1 MPIDFDEP
9 LKRERDRRLRRSLL
23 ELLYLARGTAPLRG
37 VSGRRAV
44 ASVEQSMVSDMRF
57 ESDRHATQ
65 LLQDLSDK
73 GLITLQRG
81 TRRKGE
87 ELTPDH
93 LFARIS
99 DAGARLF
106 REEAPADPDVWDPRA
121 TGDEV

>member
-23 ELLYLARGTAPLRG
+23 EVLYLARGTAPLRG

-44 ASVEQSMVSDMRF
+44 ASVEQSIVSDMRF
-57 ESDRHATQ
+57 ESDCHAVQ
-65 LLQDLSDK
+65 LLQDLADK
-73 GLITLQRG
+73 GLVSLERK

-87 ELTPDH
+87 AVTPDH
-93 LFARIS
+93 LFARVT
-99 DAGARLF
+99 DAGARLY

-121 TGDEV
+121 TGDEQ